1 MKYLLLFAG
10 LFLTLQTSAQE
21 DTIENDTVF
30 VYNRWTVEAMAGFSD
45 GNYPYSTGFNASDKT
60 KIFSQFKVNSFD
72 LGVRYMFTPIF
83 GVKGNLTYS
92 KYTDSD
98 NSSIAYQTNHFNVA
112 VQGVVNAARLFQ
124 FSPETRIGL
133 LFHGGIHAGSLTS
146 KTETRFDAILGEV
159 PNTYMNATEY
169 HGGLVAGVT
178 PQYRITPKLAVFVD
192 LSMYFNYRQHMNW
205 DGTWNETPDLLGKN
219 TNLSIGI
226 SYALGS
232 DAMHGDWKVQQ
243 DENQLKVAALT
254 NKLDEIEV
262 MLQDTDRDGVV
273 DYLDVEP
280 NTVGGVTVDTKGR
293 AIDLNKNGIPDELE
307 GRNGKRS
314 FNTNDQGGSYEG
326 ASLLEQGIVNVFF
339 DTNKDIPNTASANN
353 LFYVI
358 NFLKNNPEAKVRVKG
373 YADTTGDEQ
382 KNKDLAIRR
391 AQNISNYM
399 LNSGI
404 KASQIEMLGQ
414 GEDKSMDESSKT
426 GLQLARRVSFELIN

>member
-1 MKYLLLFAG
+1 MKYLLMFAG
-10 LFLTLQTSAQE
+10 LFLTLQASAQE
-21 DTIENDTVF
+21 DTIENDSLST
-30 VYNRWTVEAMAGFSD
+30 YNRWTVEGMVGFSD
-45 GNYPYSTGFNASDKT
+45 GNYPYATGFNASDKT

-112 VQGVVNAARLFQ
+112 FQGVVNAARLFK
-124 FSPETRIGL
+124 FTPETRIGL

-146 KTETRFDAILGEV
+146 KTETLFDPILGEV

-169 HGGLVAGVT
+169 HGGFVAGVT

-192 LSMYFNYRQHMNW
+192 LSMYFNYRQHMTWN
-205 DGTWNETPDLLGKN
+205 GTWNETPDLLGKN
-219 TNLSIGI
+219 TNLSFGI
-226 SYALGS
+226 SYSLGS
-232 DAMHGDWKVQQ
+232 DKMHGDWKATI
-243 DENQLKVAALT
+243 DENEAKVIALT
-254 NKLDEIEV
+254 EKLDNIEV
-262 MLQDTDRDGVV
+262 MMQDTDRDGVV

-314 FNTNDQGGSYEG
+314 FNTNDQGGTYDG

-353 LFYVI
+353 LFYII
-358 NFLKNNPEAKVRVKG
+358 NFLKNNPDAKVRLKG

-382 KNKDLAIRR
+382 KNKDLATRR

-414 GEDKSMDESSKT
+414 GEDKTMDETSKT

>member
-1 MKYLLLFAG
+1 MKYLVLITG
-10 LFLTLQTSAQE
+10 LFFTLQASAQE
-21 DTIENDTVF
+21 ETIANDSLLS
-30 VYNRWTVEAMAGFSD
+30 YNRWTVEGMVGFSD
-45 GNYPYSTGFNASDKT
+45 GNYPYSTGFSASDKT

-98 NSSIAYQTNHFNVA
+98 NSSIAYQTNHFNLA
-112 VQGVVNAARLFQ
+112 VQGVINAARLFE
-124 FSPETRIGL
+124 FNSESRLGL

-159 PNTYMNATEY
+159 PNTYMNETEY

-178 PQYRITPKLAVFVD
+178 PQFRIAPKLAVFVD

-232 DAMHGDWKVQQ
+232 DAMHGDWKVIK
-243 DENQLKVAALT
+243 DLNEAKVAELS

-262 MLQDTDRDGVV
+262 MMQDTDRDGVV

-280 NTVGGVTVDTKGR
+280 NTVGGVAVDTKGR

-307 GRNGKRS
+307 SRKGKRS
-314 FNTNDQGGSYEG
+314 FNTNDQGGSYDG
-326 ASLLEQGIVNVFF
+326 VSLLEQGIVNIFF

-373 YADTTGDEQ
+373 YADVTGDEQ
-382 KNKDLAIRR
+382 KNLDLANRR
-391 AQNISNYM
+391 AQNIANYM

-404 KASQIEMLGQ
+404 KANQIEMLGQ
-414 GEDKSMDESSKT
+414 GEDKSMDDSSKT